1 MSLDSQD
8 FEGVIPFMQPLN
20 GLDLPRTG
28 RQLAAQVHAYW
39 ASLKGNRSA
48 PLRTELNPCALDA
61 ALPWLLVAERIAPG
75 HARLRVAGSAL
86 SNLLGMEVR
95 GMPGTIF
102 IEPESRRTFMDTVER
117 VFTTA
122 AVAEVSLISTA
133 SYGRPKLGG
142 HLTLWPLASS
152 PETTDRLLGFL
163 YAPGGYGTAPRR
175 FSMGTPCFSTDLR
188 PPVALA
194 TSSDAPNEKRPPVRG
209 GHLRVIK

>member
-8 FEGVIPFMQPLN
+8 FEGVIPFMQSLN
-20 GLDLPRTG
+20 GLEMPRIG
-28 RQLAAQVHAYW
+28 RQLAAEVHSYW
-39 ASLKGNRSA
+39 ASLKGDRSA

-75 HARLRVAGSAL
+75 HARLRVAGSML

-102 IEPESRRTFMDTVER
+102 IEPESRRAFMDTVER

-122 AVAEVSLISTA
+122 AVAEVSLTSEA

-142 HLTLWPLASS
+142 NLTLWPLASTL
-152 PETTDRLLGFL
+152 ETTDRLLGLL
-163 YAPGGYGTAPRR
+163 YAPGSYGTAPRR
-175 FSMGTPCFSTDLR
+175 FSIGTPRFNTDHR

-194 TSSDAPNEKRPPVRG
+194 ATTEAPTEKRPPVRG
-209 GHLRVIK
+209 GHLRVVK